1 MQHRLHVRSCKCA
14 ITLNL
19 ILNLGAGS
27 ARLPSGGRLVENF
40 IGISYYRHLLSV
52 VCFKLILSRYCGCWT
67 PCKVLDLYKIPS
79 ESAPNFPRFFASFLR
94 APSPFCVRFF
104 VFRCYHQGFYAGHIR
119 ALQRRVVGTECRHV
133 IYDRKT
139 RKLRVVCLGNDWG
152 LVGSIFLSYS
162 FEFPVAC
169 NM

>member
-67 PCKVLDLYKIPS
+67 PCKVLDLYKVPL
-79 ESAPNFPRFFASFLR
+79 ESAPSFPRCFPFFLR
-94 APSPFCVRFF
+94 ALSSLCVRFF
-104 VFRCYHQGFYAGHIR
+104 VFRRCCQGFYAGHKR

-139 RKLRVVCLGNDWG
+139 KEVVCR
-152 LVGSIFLSYS
+152 LSWK
-162 FEFPVAC
+162 
-169 NM
+169 